1 MQHLQHHHI
10 ARPGGMPGLPF
21 AMAPRSPETFS
32 ADALPLDTRDVKD
45 FGLSLNPSS
54 ADAPFTHGLE
64 GVNQYLNY
72 LLANVLV
79 MSFMVLLA
87 STLVYRWIQMVHKH
101 LRHLFTMGGTRDQRY
116 FMHNHTKVWPWIKRY
131 VLYAPF
137 WRVRHNREFTLWQKQ
152 VTIGTL
158 PSRFHSFLLF
168 VYLASNAGYCAAL
181 DYSQPTPSI
190 VAEFRGRTGILA
202 ALNMIPTIL
211 FALRNNPAIPLLRV
225 PYDTF
230 NLLHRWTAR
239 MVVLESVSH
248 TIAWGVNAW
257 RVGGSA
263 QVALSLRTSLSYT
276 WGMVASAVFTYMVIA
291 SSGPVRHHFYEFF
304 VNSHRVLALL
314 GIMGVYIHLHNAD
327 LPMLPYVQL
336 ALIFWAV
343 ELLSRFYWIMYYNW
357 SRQRGWT
364 KVTIEWLPAEACR
377 VTFQISRP
385 WKWRPGAHVHAYL
398 PSIALIGS
406 HPFSVAWAEN
416 RPLHAP
422 AMEIEMEKLPPMT
435 TGVFSDQV
443 RQSMMA
449 RQSMMVRQSMMGR
462 QSMMMGRVQLP
473 TKPMMTVPEMTVP
486 EMANLAEVAHK
497 PAEVN
502 MSMTGDVRVTNV
514 SLVVR
519 AREGMTR
526 KMYERLLKND
536 RQPITTW
543 GFMEGPYGGHD
554 SLSSYGTVILF
565 AGGIGISHCIGYV
578 HDLMSQYAAGMCSTR
593 KILLVWSVPNTECL
607 EWVRTWM
614 DQILRMEHRRELL
627 RIQLFITKPRHR
639 GEVVSSTGSVQ
650 MFPGRCRP
658 RAVIEKEMP
667 DRIGSVGVTVCGP
680 GALAD
685 DVRAACRAHV
695 EDASLDFIEEAFT
708 Y

>member
-1 MQHLQHHHI
+1 MQHLQHHHF
-10 ARPGGMPGLPF
+10 ARHGGMPGVPF
-21 AMAPRSPETFS
+21 ASDAGHVMSPPNPDVLSGALLPRAE
-32 ADALPLDTRDVKD
+32 VQD
-45 FGLSLNPSS
+45 FGLSLNLS
-54 ADAPFTHGLE
+54 AAATPFTHGLK

-79 MSFMVLLA
+79 LSFMILLA
-87 STLVYRWIQMVHKH
+87 GTLIYRWIGMIHKH
-101 LRHLFTMGGTRDQRY
+101 MRHLFTMGGQRDQRY

-152 VTIGTL
+152 VTVGTL

-181 DYSQPTPSI
+181 DYTQPSPSV
-190 VAEFRGRTGILA
+190 VAEFRGRTGVLA

-211 FALRNNPAIPLLRV
+211 FALRNNPMIPLLRV

-239 MVVLESVSH
+239 MMVLESILH

-257 RVGGSA
+257 SAGGSK
-263 QVALSLRTSLSYT
+263 QLELSLSTSVSYS
-276 WGMVASAVFTYMVIA
+276 WGMVGSAVFTYLVIA
-291 SSGPVRHHFYEFF
+291 SCGPIRHHFYEFF
-304 VNSHRVLALL
+304 INSHRILAFL
-314 GIMGVYIHLHNAD
+314 GIIGVYVHLDAAK

-336 ALIFWAV
+336 SLIFWAT
-343 ELLSRFYWIMYYNW
+343 ELVARTYRILYYNW
-357 SRQRGWT
+357 SRKRGWT

-377 VTFQISRP
+377 VTYQISRP

-398 PSIALIGS
+398 PSIAWVGS
-406 HPFSVAWAEN
+406 HPFSIAWAEN

-443 RQSMMA
+443 RQSMLA
-449 RQSMMVRQSMMGR
+449 RQSMMGR
-462 QSMMMGRVQLP
+462 VQIP
-473 TKPMMTVPEMTVP
+473 TKPITLA
-486 EMANLAEVAHK
+486 EMANVAEVAHK
-497 PAEVN
+497 PADGNVTV
-502 MSMTGDVRVTNV
+502 TGNAKVTNI
-514 SLVVR
+514 SLVIR

-526 KMYERLLKND
+526 KMYDRLLKND

-565 AGGIGISHCIGYV
+565 AGGIGITHAIGYV

-607 EWVRTWM
+607 EWVRIWM

-627 RIQLFITKPRHR
+627 KIQLFITKPRHR

-658 RAVIEKEMP
+658 RAVIEKEIP

>member
-1 MQHLQHHHI
+1 MS
-10 ARPGGMPGLPF
+10 
-21 AMAPRSPETFS
+21 PRSPDTFP
-32 ADALPLDTRDVKD
+32 ADTLLPRARDVKD
-45 FGLSLNPSS
+45 FGLSLNLSS
-54 ADAPFTHGLE
+54 AAAPFTHGLE

-79 MSFMVLLA
+79 MSFMALLA
-87 STLVYRWIQMVHKH
+87 GTLVYRWIQMAHKH
-101 LRHLFTMGGTRDQRY
+101 MRHLFTMGGVRDQRY

-152 VTIGTL
+152 VTVGTL

-168 VYLASNAGYCAAL
+168 VYLVSNAGYCAAL
-181 DYSQPTPSI
+181 DYSQPSPSV
-190 VAEFRGRTGILA
+190 VAEFRGRTGVLA

-239 MVVLESVSH
+239 MMVFESILH
-248 TIAWGVNAW
+248 TVAWAINAW
-257 RVGGSA
+257 SVGGSA
-263 QVALSLRTSLSYT
+263 QLALSLRTSLSYT
-276 WGMVASAVFTYMVIA
+276 WGMVASVVFTYMAIA
-291 SSGPVRHHFYEFF
+291 SCGPIRHHFYEFF
-304 VNSHRVLALL
+304 VNSHRLLAFL
-314 GIMGVYIHLHNAD
+314 GIMGVYVHLDSAD

-336 ALIFWAV
+336 ALIFWAA
-343 ELLSRFYWIMYYNW
+343 ELFSRFYRIMYYNC

-377 VTFQISRP
+377 VTYQISRP

-398 PSIALIGS
+398 PSIAWIGS

-435 TGVFSDQV
+435 TGAFSDQV
-443 RQSMMA
+443 RQSMLA
-449 RQSMMVRQSMMGR
+449 RQSMMVRQSMMPG
-462 QSMMMGRVQLP
+462 GRVQIP
-473 TKPMMTVPEMTVP
+473 TKLMTVA
-486 EMANLAEVAHK
+486 EMASVAEVAHK
-497 PAEVN
+497 PTEAN
-502 MSMTGDVRVTNV
+502 MSMTGDAKVTNV

-526 KMYERLLKND
+526 KLYERLLKND

-565 AGGIGISHCIGYV
+565 AGGIGITHCIGYV

-627 RIQLFITKPRHR
+627 KIQLFITKPRHR

-658 RAVIEKEMP
+658 RAVIEKEIP